1 VGKSGK
7 FEYGMI
13 DPWAQ
18 FGKTFQDGEQ
28 WLSFPSWENVEV
40 ANEINFTIAGNT
52 YFPIILH

>member
-1 VGKSGK
+1 
-7 FEYGMI
+7 MI